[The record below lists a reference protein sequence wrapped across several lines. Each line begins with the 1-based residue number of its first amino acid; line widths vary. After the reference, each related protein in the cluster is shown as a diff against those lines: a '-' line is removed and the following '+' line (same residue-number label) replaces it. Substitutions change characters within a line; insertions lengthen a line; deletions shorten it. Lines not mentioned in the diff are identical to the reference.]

1 MRVKVLAALNERQ
14 GGVNT
19 YVSALTKRLPRE
31 GVEIVNGDGD
41 YDVLFHVGPHVY
53 EGLPLKNGRRSV
65 IVVHD
70 LIPEVLWKDAHIR
83 EERERAIA
91 SADEVIAVSEW
102 TKTDLLREYG
112 VDSKK
117 IHVIYHGVPEI
128 QRELGGDAFAC
139 PYNSGSYLLYVGK
152 RNAYKRF
159 RWFLRAVAPL
169 MWFHPGL
176 RILCTGEP
184 FCRREWAW
192 IVALGLLGRVKSRRF
207 AANEMY
213 SVYSNAAALIYPSVY
228 EGFGL
233 PVLEAMASGCPVVC
247 SRSTCLPEVAG
258 EAAVYF
264 EADNAGDFRHIVRSL
279 IAKNKECEK
288 RRAEL
293 IGKGV
298 ERAKL
303 FSWKKCAH
311 ETAAVL
317 AMACDNE

>member
-1 MRVKVLAALNERQ
+1 
-14 GGVNT
+14 
-19 YVSALTKRLPRE
+19 
-31 GVEIVNGDGD
+31 
-41 YDVLFHVGPHVY
+41 
-53 EGLPLKNGRRSV
+53 
-65 IVVHD
+65 
-70 LIPEVLWKDAHIR
+70 
-83 EERERAIA
+83 
-91 SADEVIAVSEW
+91 
-102 TKTDLLREYG
+102 
-112 VDSKK
+112 
-117 IHVIYHGVPEI
+117 
-128 QRELGGDAFAC
+128 
-139 PYNSGSYLLYVGK
+139 
-152 RNAYKRF
+152 
-159 RWFLRAVAPL
+159 
-169 MWFHPGL
+169 MWLHPGL

-207 AANEMY
+207 AADEIY
-213 SVYSNAAALIYPSVY
+213 SVYENAAALIYPSVY

-303 FSWKKCAH
+303 FSWEKCAH

-317 AMACDNE
+317 KSVCG